1 MSRCVELIASAREA
15 FNQPTPAAI
24 YQWIQHLDDE
34 YSRHRYPELLL
45 HHLTADD
52 PQDSAFSVACLSAVH
67 ALKLAL
73 SLRLHTHFRR
83 VMAAA
88 CVTRSLH
95 DQLDWWQQKGLT
107 QASWC
112 AAFGLQKPLRDSF
125 YFSEWCLQVA
135 RFQLAPESY
144 NSEIQKLLAGPQRS
158 RYWFFAEQI
167 RTPIDWTT
175 GCLLHHKSS
184 EKQGYLLR
192 SQHDHALLLHSDLS
206 TTEKVELSDFRCW
219 QLSTS
224 EAPTQHALQ
233 QLEYHRSL
241 NQQLPGISF
250 KAPKALLTAVKRYTA
265 GSGALAPVIRHI
277 RQQPLLAN
285 SLRQAARQQMIAA
298 NDPQRM
304 ELKHIY
310 LWLGGTR
317 ASATLATASLQQQF
331 MQQRVPLQQSLMQ
344 RLSLLTEL
352 LQSLSTETGSR
363 LPVPASLLTLLTA
376 ADLFRNQRV
385 LRASHWPQL
394 DVLRHADKAGWVAT
408 HEPQND
414 QRLSRQLI
422 RRWQLERQLA
432 PLLAPEQHQNHPL
445 PALMTLA
452 NIAVVLA
459 FQPDI
464 KLSKDVHQQLQSCLK
479 HLRLKPAV
487 YTKLRQKSIYRCRSF
502 SPLSELFN
510 LQDE

>member
-1 MSRCVELIASAREA
+1 MNRCVELIASAREA
-15 FNQPTPAAI
+15 FNRPTPAAI

-34 YSRHRYPELLL
+34 YSRHRYPELLI
-45 HHLTADD
+45 HQLTADD
-52 PQDSAFSVACLSAVH
+52 QRDSAFSVACLSAVH

-73 SLRLHTHFRR
+73 RLHLHTHFRR

-88 CVTRSLH
+88 CVTRALH
-95 DQLDWWQQKGLT
+95 DQLEWWQQKGLT

-125 YFSEWCLQVA
+125 YFSEWCLQLA
-135 RFQLAPESY
+135 RFQLSPES
-144 NSEIQKLLAGPQRS
+144 EKFGIQQLVAGSQRS
-158 RYWFFAEQI
+158 RYWLFAEQV
-167 RTPIDWTT
+167 RAPIDWTT
-175 GCLLHHKSS
+175 GCLLTHKAT
-184 EKQGYLLR
+184 EKQGYLLCT
-192 SQHDHALLLHSDLS
+192 HNDHALLLLSDLN
-206 TTEKVELSDFRCW
+206 TVEKVDCRDFGYWQTSLSEMPS
-219 QLSTS
+219 Q
-224 EAPTQHALQ
+224 PALQ

-241 NQQLPGISF
+241 NQQLPSISF

-265 GSGALAPVIRHI
+265 GQGALSPVIRHI

-285 SLRQAARQQMIAA
+285 SLRQAARQQIIAA
-298 NDPQRM
+298 NNPQRM
-304 ELKHIY
+304 DLKHIY

-352 LQSLSTETGSR
+352 LQSLSTKTGSR

-376 ADLFRNQRV
+376 ADLFRNQQV
-385 LRASHWPQL
+385 LRASYWPQL
-394 DVLRHADKAGWVAT
+394 EVLRNADKAGWVAT
-408 HEPQND
+408 DEAPTD

-432 PLLAPEQHQNHPL
+432 PLMTPEQYQGHPL
-445 PALMTLA
+445 PALMSLA
-452 NIAVVLA
+452 NIGVVLA

-464 KLSKDVHQQLQSCLK
+464 KLSKSVHQHMQSCLK
-479 HLRLKPAV
+479 CLKLKPAT
-487 YTKLRQKSIYRCRSF
+487 YSRLRQQSIYRCHSI